1 MKPEIYAK
9 MRELGLPNRWTL
21 SKAQKTVK
29 NFRADMREIKTA
41 NTMVLAEA
49 ITLTGDAVLETA
61 SLKLLMKINQLG
73 SLQTTKL
80 HDYMQV
86 RNAYLSAGYD
96 PAELPPIP
104 DSIRRMLSMGED
116 ETVNLMIASSN

>member
-1 MKPEIYAK
+1 
-9 MRELGLPNRWTL
+9 MRELGLPNRWNL

-29 NFRADMREIKTA
+29 NFRAEMREIKVA
-41 NTMVLAEA
+41 NTMVMAEA
-49 ITLTGDAVLETA
+49 ITMTGDAVIETA
-61 SLKLLMKINQLG
+61 SIKLLMKINQLG
-73 SLQTTKL
+73 SLGAAKL

-104 DSIRRMLSMGED
+104 ESIRRMLSSGEGNPRTLIVAQS
-116 ETVNLMIASSN
+116 E